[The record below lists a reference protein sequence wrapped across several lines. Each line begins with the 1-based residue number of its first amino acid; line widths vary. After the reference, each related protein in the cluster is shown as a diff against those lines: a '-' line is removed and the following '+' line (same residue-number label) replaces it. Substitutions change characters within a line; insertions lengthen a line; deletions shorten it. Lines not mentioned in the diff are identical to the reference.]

1 MAPPVSNFRPRHKAA
16 RILARTHLVQA
27 ALLLTQPLDVLRL
40 MVGGRDVP
48 PLWIVRL
55 LGVRTLAQSAAEVT
69 RPRRD
74 VLVIGVGLDVA
85 HAASMLA
92 AAKVWPRYR
101 RAALISAASATASA
115 VVGAVLTGS
124 LK

>member
-1 MAPPVSNFRPRHKAA
+1 M
-16 RILARTHLVQA
+16 LARAHLVQA
-27 ALLLTQPLDVLRL
+27 ALLLTQPPDVLRVV
-40 MVGGRDVP
+40 VGGRDVP
-48 PLWIVRL
+48 PVWIVRL
-55 LGVRTLAQSAAEVT
+55 LGVRTLAQSAAEFS

-74 VLVIGVGLDVA
+74 VLIIGVGVDAA

-115 VVGAVLTGS
+115 VVGAVLTGI
-124 LK
+124 LQ